1 MIKINGNVVTFDNG
15 RYQAY
20 FNLARN
26 RMFSDKFVPISHGV
40 ITTYRIGYFF
50 ISYNKNSKIV
60 MLHNDRWNLL
70 ESHKVKS

>member
-20 FNLARN
+20 FNLTQN

-40 ITTYRIGYFF
+40 IATYRIGYFF

-60 MLHNDRWNLL
+60 MLHNNRWDLL
-70 ESHKVKS
+70 ESQKVK